1 MSRWSLCS
9 KAQIFTWVARC
20 SSLSL
25 ARVVLLV
32 LVLLVLVLRVL
43 GWSPSFPPPSSP
55 PPKDVSKPAAAA
67 AAAASGPRASV
78 SRASAPQ
85 ASVPQSPEPGAADS
99 HRFPESCVASQLLG
113 PYGPHQAQIASQ
125 RLRPEASP
133 RPKDPALKRGSEVS
147 DL

>member
-9 KAQIFTWVARC
+9 KAQIFTWVTRC
-20 SSLSL
+20 SSFSL

-32 LVLLVLVLRVL
+32 LVLLVLVLRVF
-43 GWSPSFPPPSSP
+43 GWSPSSPPPSSP

-67 AAAASGPRASV
+67 AASGPRTSVSRASV

-133 RPKDPALKRGSEVS
+133 RALKRGSEVS